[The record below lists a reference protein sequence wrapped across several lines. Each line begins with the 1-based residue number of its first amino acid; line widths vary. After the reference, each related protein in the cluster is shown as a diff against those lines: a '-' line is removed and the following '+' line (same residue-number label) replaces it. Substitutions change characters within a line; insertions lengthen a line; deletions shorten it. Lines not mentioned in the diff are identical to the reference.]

1 MIQSGLTFKI
11 QMAVSLSITPQ
22 RIGRPLLPLMSST
35 KQVMTTSA
43 FELSAPERL
52 LRFLEGQEVKS
63 KLIVPLTPDAS
74 TRNYFRIP
82 WPTGKGS
89 HAVAAVYPEPFDP
102 DFHPY
107 LDVTRLFLENGIPVP
122 EIYAVDGQSGIIVQE
137 DLGDRQLFR
146 VYEAAPVDEC
156 DQYKERAVNLIAQIQ
171 NATQLAYE
179 RQSIASRLAFDEPKL
194 SWELDFFVEHF
205 FTSLRSETLRH
216 GEAAELK
223 AELNDVAAELAARPR
238 VLCHRDFHAANLM
251 VDHDNRLRIVDHQDA
266 RMGPVTYDLV
276 SFLLDRRA
284 EPPSLAELRAY
295 RLFLLE
301 ERRLLGLEALDPDE
315 IATEFRLMT
324 IQRGLKAIGTF
335 SYQTAVC
342 GRGNAYEKFIEPT
355 LLIVLQAADWLDRF
369 PALRRML
376 RERVGSSPT
385 VREGA

>member
-1 MIQSGLTFKI
+1 
-11 QMAVSLSITPQ
+11 
-22 RIGRPLLPLMSST
+22 MSSA
-35 KQVMTTSA
+35 KQVTTSI
-43 FELSAPERL
+43 FDLSASERL
-52 LRFLEGQEVKS
+52 LKFLEGQGIKN

-82 WPTGKGS
+82 WKKGK
-89 HAVAAVYPEPFDP
+89 AVAAVYPEPFDP

-122 EIYAVDGQSGIIVQE
+122 ETYAVDGASGVIVQE

-146 VYEAAPVDEC
+146 VYEAAPQDEC
-156 DQYKERAVNLIAQIQ
+156 DEYKERAVNLIAQIQ
-171 NATQLAYE
+171 KATDNAYE

-194 SWELDFFVEHF
+194 SWELDFFVEHYF
-205 FTSLRSETLRH
+205 GSLKGETLRH
-216 GEAAELK
+216 AEAAELK
-223 AELNDVAAELAARPR
+223 AELNDISAELAARPR

-251 VDHDNRLRIVDHQDA
+251 VDGNDRLRVVDHQDA

-276 SFLLDRRA
+276 SFLLDRRS

-301 ERRLLGLEALDPDE
+301 ERRLLGMEALDPDE
-315 IATEFRLMT
+315 VAQEFRLMT

-342 GRGNAYEKFIEPT
+342 NRGSAYEQFIHPT
-355 LLIVLQAADWLDRF
+355 LRIVLQAADWLDRF
-369 PALRRML
+369 PALRRMI
-376 RERVGSSPT
+376 RERV
-385 VREGA
+385 